1 MISNCVV
8 SDYGYQLP
16 SLLDKSGQ
24 VRKYQQAQARISECD
39 LKCFKDGFITS
50 FLATYHV
57 LKGHGQ
63 PQVTRSVKV
72 TVAENTIL
80 VNKILSRIKMERV
93 KDNLSQEV
101 ESLKSAQ
108 ARMVEEKEREGEELR
123 ENIEESNA
131 ETRARLEEIM
141 RRTGNNIKRME
152 WESNKRQI
160 SMKDKIMT
168 LLGTK
173 KA

>member
-1 MISNCVV
+1 M
-8 SDYGYQLP
+8 
-16 SLLDKSGQ
+16 
-24 VRKYQQAQARISECD
+24 
-39 LKCFKDGFITS
+39 
-50 FLATYHV
+50 
-57 LKGHGQ
+57 
-63 PQVTRSVKV
+63 
-72 TVAENTIL
+72 TVAEDTIL

-173 KA
+173 KVFDEQQK

>member
-1 MISNCVV
+1 M
-8 SDYGYQLP
+8 
-16 SLLDKSGQ
+16 
-24 VRKYQQAQARISECD
+24 
-39 LKCFKDGFITS
+39 
-50 FLATYHV
+50 
-57 LKGHGQ
+57 
-63 PQVTRSVKV
+63 KV

-80 VNKILSRIKMERV
+80 VNKIVSRVKMERV
-93 KDNLSQEV
+93 KDTLSQEV

-152 WESNKRQI
+152 WESNRRQI
-160 SMKDKIMT
+160 NMKDKIMT

-173 KA
+173 KANEGCL

>member
-1 MISNCVV
+1 M
-8 SDYGYQLP
+8 
-16 SLLDKSGQ
+16 
-24 VRKYQQAQARISECD
+24 
-39 LKCFKDGFITS
+39 
-50 FLATYHV
+50 
-57 LKGHGQ
+57 
-63 PQVTRSVKV
+63 

-80 VNKILSRIKMERV
+80 VTKILSRVKMERV

-108 ARMVEEKEREGEELR
+108 ALMVEEKEREGEELR
-123 ENIEESNA
+123 ENIEESNE

-160 SMKDKIMT
+160 SMKDKIMM
-168 LLGTK
+168 LLGKK
-173 KA
+173 KACTYI

>member
-1 MISNCVV
+1 MF
-8 SDYGYQLP
+8 Q
-16 SLLDKSGQ
+16 
-24 VRKYQQAQARISECD
+24 
-39 LKCFKDGFITS
+39 DGFITS

-57 LKGHGQ
+57 LKDHSQ

-80 VNKILSRIKMERV
+80 VTKILSRVKMERV

-108 ARMVEEKEREGEELR
+108 ALMVEEKEREGEELR
-123 ENIEESNA
+123 ENIEESNE

-160 SMKDKIMT
+160 SMKDKIMM
-168 LLGTK
+168 LLGKK
-173 KA
+173 KACVSY

>member
-1 MISNCVV
+1 MF
-8 SDYGYQLP
+8 Q
-16 SLLDKSGQ
+16 
-24 VRKYQQAQARISECD
+24 
-39 LKCFKDGFITS
+39 DGFITS

-63 PQVTRSVKV
+63 PLVTRSVKV
-72 TVAENTIL
+72 TVAENIIL
-80 VNKILSRIKMERV
+80 VNKIVSRVKMERV
-93 KDNLSQEV
+93 KDTLSQEV

-152 WESNKRQI
+152 WESNRRQI
-160 SMKDKIMT
+160 NMKDKIMT

-173 KA
+173 KANEGCL

>member
-1 MISNCVV
+1 M
-8 SDYGYQLP
+8 
-16 SLLDKSGQ
+16 
-24 VRKYQQAQARISECD
+24 
-39 LKCFKDGFITS
+39 
-50 FLATYHV
+50 
-57 LKGHGQ
+57 
-63 PQVTRSVKV
+63 KV

-80 VNKILSRIKMERV
+80 VNKIVSRVKMERV
-93 KDNLSQEV
+93 KDTLSQEV

-152 WESNKRQI
+152 WESNRRQI
-160 SMKDKIMT
+160 NMKDKIMT

-173 KA
+173 KANEGCLYNHIIMIIEFRNCVRLTGPRRENPGTRIFSSRPRSRIFSTSMMRKCLSYMKKYKSWRLS

>member
-1 MISNCVV
+1 M
-8 SDYGYQLP
+8 
-16 SLLDKSGQ
+16 
-24 VRKYQQAQARISECD
+24 
-39 LKCFKDGFITS
+39 FKDGFITS

-72 TVAENTIL
+72 TVAEDTIL

-160 SMKDKIMT
+160 RMKDKIMS

-173 KA
+173 KAFLMKKGNKKICIKINLGTLPGSLGLGAGIQTQESTA